1 MPISNFDAN
10 MAGFLSALQLADS
23 FFPTGMYAHS
33 HGLEGMVR
41 RGLVSDCG
49 GVEEFLRNQFSW
61 SVLPS
66 DGVAL
71 LNAHRAAA
79 RADMDEITAID
90 RLLVAMK
97 LPSELRAVSVQ
108 VGRRLLD
115 ETAPM
120 APHDL
125 HAKYKA
131 LVDSRESPGNGAV
144 ALGVAAFTLN
154 IPEEPALMMFCHS
167 HAISV
172 LGASMR
178 LLPLTHTDAQGIRH
192 RLQPLLVDQ
201 IQEIFEVPWED
212 MKAFT
217 PELDMASM
225 GHEADDLRMFAS

>member
-10 MAGFLSALQLADS
+10 MSGFLCALQLADS

-41 RGLVSDCG
+41 RGWVTDPG

-71 LNAHRAAA
+71 LNAHRAAG

-90 RLLVAMK
+90 RLLLAMK

-115 ETAPM
+115 EIAPLVS
-120 APHDL
+120 HDL
-125 HAKYKA
+125 HAGYKA
-131 LVDSRESPGNGAV
+131 QVDSRGAPGNGAV

-154 IPEEPALMMFCHS
+154 IAEQPALMMYCHS

-172 LGASMR
+172 LGAAMR
-178 LLPLTHTDAQGIRH
+178 LLPRTHLDAQGIRH

-212 MKAFT
+212 MKVFT
-217 PELDMASM
+217 PELDIVCM
-225 GHEADDLRMFAS
+225 GHETGDLRMFAS